1 MSSFITAIAF
11 MGGLTLLLTAILVL
25 VNKLFFVTEDKRISQ
40 VEAMLPHTNCGA
52 CGYPGCRAF
61 AKALVKHEVLPG
73 QCNVS
78 SLEAKQLIASF
89 LNVDTG
95 GTEKI
100 VARLACAGGNNV
112 SRFRAN
118 YVGLPSCQAATQVSG
133 GHKLCSWGCLGFG
146 DCEVACNFDAI
157 EMDAHN
163 LPRVSET
170 KCTGCGDCVKTC
182 PKDLF
187 SLEPISHRLWVACKN
202 EEAGDALIASCE
214 VACTA
219 CGRCAMDAPE
229 GLITMRNNLPRINY
243 TLPHDT
249 QIPIQRCPTG
259 AIVWVNSDDTI
270 SRGRESPKVVRH
282 STLPAVGS

>member
-1 MSSFITAIAF
+1 MESLVTAVGF
-11 MGGLTLLLTAILVL
+11 MGSLTLLLAALLAL
-25 VNKLFFVTEDKRISQ
+25 VNRRFFVVEDGRISR

-61 AKALVKHEVLPG
+61 AEALVRHEVLPG

-78 SLEAKQLIASF
+78 SLAAKQRIAAF
-89 LNVDTG
+89 LHVATG
-95 GTEKI
+95 STAKL

-112 SRFRAN
+112 SRPRAN

-133 GHKLCSWGCLGFG
+133 GPKVCNWGCLGFG
-146 DCEVACNFDAI
+146 DCETACHFDAI
-157 EMDAHN
+157 RMDVHR
-163 LPRVSET
+163 LPHVSEE
-170 KCTGCGDCVKTC
+170 KCTACGDCVKTC

-187 SLEPISHRLWVACKN
+187 TLEPISHRLWVACKN
-202 EEAGDALIASCE
+202 EESGDDLLASCE

-229 GLITMRNNLPRINY
+229 GLITMRDNLPHIDY

-249 QIPIQRCPTG
+249 EAPIQRCPTG
-259 AIVWVNSDDTI
+259 AIVRINSDNTVT
-270 SRGRESPKVVRH
+270 RGRESKKIVRH
-282 STLPAVGS
+282 APLPAMDS